1 MVAYVCPIHVNM
13 QQNYLNMQ
21 EKYVNMQNNY
31 VNMQVKNLL
40 RKPDFLWV
48 TSLTCDTI
56 MKTRDWQNMPPLII
70 HPHKFPF
77 SWQYNFFETAIYK
90 KYIYIFNILFNDQ
103 LPFEERVPPSPFL
116 QM

>member
-40 RKPDFLWV
+40 RKPDFYMGNITNLRHNYENTRLAKYATIDY
-48 TSLTCDTI
+48 TSTQVSVFL
-56 MKTRDWQNMPPLII
+56 
-70 HPHKFPF
+70 
-77 SWQYNFFETAIYK
+77 AI
-90 KYIYIFNILFNDQ
+90 
-103 LPFEERVPPSPFL
+103 
-116 QM
+116 